1 LTSTGTA
8 YARAAL
14 AGNPSDGYGGGVLAV
29 CVANFAATVEL
40 VAPRDAEQADAE
52 ECLRV
57 EPAAAAA
64 LVGSAAARHATATG
78 RTAPRLRAT
87 VRTTIPREVGLA
99 GSSAIVIATLRA
111 LDTLHETRIPR
122 EHLPVLALAAEADL
136 GITAGLQDRVAQAY
150 GGLTAMTFGLDG
162 SFRARRLEGALLP
175 PLILAWDARGA
186 AASGVYHGDLRAR
199 WEAGEPLV
207 HRVMAALRDHAADA
221 AEALERGDADALG
234 AAMDAS
240 YDLRAS
246 LGPLDP
252 RHVELVEAAH
262 RHGLP
267 VNFAGSGGAV
277 VALCIEPDRLTAL
290 REELERRGC
299 RAEPVRLP
307 PPHRCGE
314 GAKAG
319 VGHPNPPPRGPAR
332 AR

>member
-1 LTSTGTA
+1 LTGTGSA
-8 YARAAL
+8 FARAAL
-14 AGNPSDGYGGGVLAV
+14 AGNPSDGYGGGVLAL
-29 CVANFAATVEL
+29 CVANFTATVEL
-40 VAPRDAEQADAE
+40 VAPRDAEQPDAGGR
-52 ECLRV
+52 LRV

-64 LVGSAAARHATATG
+64 LVGSAAARHAAATG
-78 RTAPRLRAT
+78 QTPPWLRAT

-111 LDTLHETRIPR
+111 LDTLLETRIPS
-122 EHLPVLALAAEADL
+122 EDIPVLALAAEVDL

-162 SFRARRLEGALLP
+162 SYRALPLDCGRLP

-199 WEAGEPLV
+199 WAAGEPLV
-207 HRVMAALRDHAADA
+207 HRVMTALRDQAAGA
-221 AEALERGDADALG
+221 AEAVERGDADALG

-246 LGPLDP
+246 LGPLEP
-252 RHVELVEAAH
+252 RHVELVEAVR

-277 VALCIEPDRLTAL
+277 VALCDEPARLLAL
-290 REELERRGC
+290 REELERGGG

-314 GAKAG
+314 GTKAG